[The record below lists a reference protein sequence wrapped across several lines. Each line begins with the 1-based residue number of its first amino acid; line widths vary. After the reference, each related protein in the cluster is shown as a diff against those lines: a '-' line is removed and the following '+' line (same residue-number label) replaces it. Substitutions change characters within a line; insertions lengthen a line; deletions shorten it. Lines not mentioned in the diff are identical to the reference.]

1 MNCPKCDFLSEVLK
15 TVKRDAVTYRLRRC
29 LHCKETFSTS
39 ERRNSRRKLKI
50 RQSPVI
56 EPEICELKARSVSA
70 GETSDEE
77 EALVRAEHARR
88 HE

>member
-15 TVKRDAVTYRLRRC
+15 TVKRDPVTYRLRRC

-39 ERRNSRRKLKI
+39 ERRNARRKLKI
-50 RQSPVI
+50 LQPPVI
-56 EPEICELKARSVSA
+56 EPEMCELKARSVSA
-70 GETSDEE
+70 DGSSDEE
-77 EALVRAEHARR
+77 AAFVRTEHAKR